1 MKPAKPPVP
10 AGRSGSLAYEKL
22 LISQF
27 MSSKKLWEAEGV
39 PPLEAVPLQQFYF
52 A

>member
-1 MKPAKPPVP
+1 VPAP
-10 AGRSGSLAYEKL
+10 AGRSGSLGYEKL
-22 LISQF
+22 LIIRF

-39 PPLEAVPLQQFYF
+39 PPLEAVPLQQFFF